1 MEKKEERK
9 NEREEI
15 KMASVKTAANQF
27 GVLPVPTCASFS
39 EREKNFKKQKKRK
52 KT

>member
-1 MEKKEERK
+1 MKEKKERW
-9 NEREEI
+9 RP
-15 KMASVKTAANQF
+15 SVKTAANQF

-52 KT
+52 KHRCL